1 MAIRRPYQCDTGNA
15 VSADLWN
22 SALGQQ
28 ALTLETA
35 ALAPLIRRFHG
46 DSILWIGGHGA
57 SANALQRCMVR
68 NAIFLQDDVTPA
80 KRNAVGC
87 DLPSLASQTDALP
100 FKSNSLDGV
109 VLHHALET
117 APDPRIV
124 LREVTR
130 VLAPGGRVVICGFNP
145 LSIIGLRRLYAR
157 VVSQPLSARRLIN
170 PLRLFDWLTL
180 LGFELE
186 GKPHYCGYMLPFKRL
201 MQKIDVPLVEGHDTE
216 PSARPTLPFG
226 SLLIVNAV
234 KQAITRRPQWRLRK
248 ERTRLAP
255 VAYPRVASWHRIRP

>member
-1 MAIRRPYQCDTGNA
+1 
-15 VSADLWN
+15 
-22 SALGQQ
+22 
-28 ALTLETA
+28 LETA

-46 DSILWIGGHGA
+46 DSILWIGGHGV

-68 NAIFLQDDVTPA
+68 NAFFLQPEYLQPELSQHDVTPA
-80 KRNAVGC
+80 TRNAGGC

-100 FKSNSLDGV
+100 FKSNSLDGI

-157 VVSQPLSARRLIN
+157 VVNQPLSSRRLIN
-170 PLRLFDWLTL
+170 PIRLFDWLTL

-201 MQKIDVPLVEGHDTE
+201 MQKIDVPLLEGHDTE
-216 PSARPTLPFG
+216 PSARPTIPFG

-234 KQAITRRPQWRLRK
+234 KQAITRRPQPRLRK
-248 ERTRLAP
+248 ERRRLAP
-255 VAYPRVASWHRIRP
+255 VAYPRVASWQRIRP